1 MDPVPALSDG
11 GTGRSGLTAEEAR
24 RRLAETGPNLVPT
37 AHATPIWRALAG
49 QFVHFFAGLLWVAGI
64 LAIVGG
70 LPQLGIA
77 IFAVVV
83 INGLFAFA
91 QEYRAEAAAARLRD
105 LVPRR
110 ATVLRD
116 GAPVEIDAADLVPG
130 DLVVLNGGDR
140 VSADELVI
148 ESHGVQ
154 VDESILTGESV
165 PVAVE
170 AGGSLRAGTFLI
182 QGEGLAVVQST
193 GAATTLGQLATLT
206 GNVARPPTPLA
217 LELNRLVRTVA
228 LVALSVGALFFGVVL
243 ALHTSLAEGFVF
255 AIGVTVA
262 LVPEGLL
269 PTVTLSLA
277 VGAQRMARRDGL
289 VRRLE
294 SVETLGSTTF
304 ICTDK
309 TGTLTQNRMNVAE
322 VWLPGGRAAIEG
334 LGYRPEAEVALSP
347 TGGPSSGPAEG
358 RPSDGPLGDAAA
370 LAEALKA
377 AAVAARRCS
386 VGRAVERDGD
396 WEAQGDPMEAAID
409 ALARRVGAD
418 AEAAT
423 AAEPDVARNA
433 FDPARRRMSVVTARQ
448 VLVKG
453 APDAVLPRCRN
464 LPPEATAALDELSG
478 RGLRVL
484 AVAHRIVEGPALDTS
499 AEAVEQDLDLMALLG
514 ILDPPRPGTAAA
526 LARCRE
532 AGIRVAMITGDH
544 PATAA
549 AIADQL
555 GLRLPSSPLLT
566 GAELPAD
573 EQLLAATVDR
583 DGAVIARVTPEDK
596 LRVARALRSRGHV
609 VAMTG
614 DGVNDGPA
622 LREADIGIAMGRS
635 GTDVARE
642 AADLVLLD
650 DEFATIVEAVR
661 LGRVTFQNTR
671 QFLAYHL
678 TDNVAELA
686 PFLVWALSGGRFPL
700 ALGVLQILALD
711 LGTDTLSAA
720 ALGAEPPES
729 DDLGPDPAAGRLLN
743 AQVAENAFG
752 LLGPTEALWSLG
764 AFVVSLVA
772 AGWRPGQEFPT
783 GPVLAAASGATFIT
797 VVLAQAVNVYAS
809 RSPERPVWRIN
820 PRTNPFLL
828 VAVVVG
834 LGFALSLLAVPT
846 LADLLDQG
854 WPTAA
859 GWAMA
864 MAVMPVM
871 VAVDATGKAMRRRR
885 SNAQVRP

>member
-1 MDPVPALSDG
+1 MDPAPVVSQG
-11 GTGRSGLTAEEAR
+11 GTAPAGLTTAEAR

-37 AHATPIWRALAG
+37 ARVTPVWRALLG
-49 QFVHFFAGLLWVAGI
+49 QLVHFFAGLLWAAGL
-64 LAIVGG
+64 LAIVAG

-110 ATVLRD
+110 ATVVRD
-116 GAPVEIDAADLVPG
+116 GVPLEIDAAELVPG
-130 DLVVLNGGDR
+130 DLVMLNGGDR

-148 ESHGVQ
+148 ASHGIQ

-165 PVAVE
+165 PVSVE
-170 AGGSLRAGTFLI
+170 VGGRLKAGTFLV

-193 GAATTLGQLATLT
+193 GAGTTLGQLATLT
-206 GNVARPPTPLA
+206 GAIARPRTPLA
-217 LELNRLVRTVA
+217 LELDRLVRTVA
-228 LVALSVGALFFGVVL
+228 VGALSVGVLFFGVVL

-277 VGAQRMARRDGL
+277 VGAQRMAHRNGL

-322 VWLPGGRAAIEG
+322 AWLPGGRAAIEG
-334 LGYRPEAEVALSP
+334 LGYRPEAEVSLAP
-347 TGGPSSGPAEG
+347 GPGVAPET
-358 RPSDGPLGDAAA
+358 LAAA
-370 LAEALKA
+370 LGA

-386 VGRAVERDGD
+386 VGRAVEREDD

-409 ALARRVGAD
+409 ALAHRVGVD

-433 FDPARRRMSVVTARQ
+433 FDPDRRRMSVVTARQ

-464 LPPEATAALDELSG
+464 LPPEAAAALDELSG

-484 AVAHRIVEGPALDTS
+484 AVARRAVEGPVADTS
-499 AEAVEQDLDLMALLG
+499 AEAVERDLDLMALLG
-514 ILDPPRPGTAAA
+514 ILDPPRPGMADA

-532 AGIRVAMITGDH
+532 AGIRVAMVTGDH

-549 AIADQL
+549 AIADQI

-566 GAELPAD
+566 GVELPAD
-573 EQLLAATVDR
+573 DQLLGAMVDR

-596 LRVARALRSRGHV
+596 LRVARALQARGHV

-661 LGRVTFQNTR
+661 LGRVTFRNTR

-729 DDLGPDPAAGRLLN
+729 DDLGPEPAGGRLLN
-743 AQVAENAFG
+743 GRVAWNAFG

-764 AFVVSLVA
+764 AFVVSMAA
-772 AGWRPGQEFPT
+772 AGWRPGQDFPT

-809 RSPERPVWRIN
+809 RSPERPAWQID

-834 LGFALSLLAVPT
+834 LGFALTLLAVPT
-846 LADLLDQG
+846 LADLLDQR
-854 WPTAA
+854 WPSTA

-864 MAVMPVM
+864 VAVMPVM
-871 VAVDATGKAMRRRR
+871 VGVDAAGKAFHQRR
-885 SNAQVRP
+885 SYAQVKA

>member
-1 MDPVPALSDG
+1 MDPVPAISDG
-11 GTGRSGLTAEEAR
+11 AGERAGLTAAEAR
-24 RRLAETGPNLVPT
+24 RRLADSGPNVVPMART
-37 AHATPIWRALAG
+37 SPLWRALLG
-49 QFVHFFAGLLWVAGI
+49 QLVHFFAGLLWVAGI

-70 LPQLGIA
+70 LPQLGVA
-77 IFAVVV
+77 IFAVVI

-110 ATVLRD
+110 ATVVRG
-116 GAPVEIDAADLVPG
+116 GAPVEIDAAELVPG

-140 VSADELVI
+140 VSADQLVI

-154 VDESILTGESV
+154 VDESILTGESE
-165 PVAVE
+165 PLTME
-170 AGGSLRAGTFLI
+170 AGAMLRAGTFLV
-182 QGEGLAVVQST
+182 QGEGLAVVQAT

-206 GNVARPPTPLA
+206 DSVTRPTTPLA
-217 LELNRLVRTVA
+217 VELNRLVRTVA
-228 LVALSVGALFFGVVL
+228 LVALAVGALFFGVVL
-243 ALHTSLAEGFVF
+243 ALNTSVAEGFVF

-277 VGAQRMARRDGL
+277 VGAQRMARRNGL

-322 VWLPGGRAAIEG
+322 VWLPGGRAAIDG
-334 LGYRPEAEVALSP
+334 LGYRPEAEVTLSP
-347 TGGPSSGPAEG
+347 AAGGDPEA
-358 RPSDGPLGDAAA
+358 LAAA
-370 LAEALKA
+370 LRA

-418 AEAAT
+418 AEEAI

-433 FDPARRRMSVVTARQ
+433 FDPARRRMSVVTGRQ

-453 APDAVLPRCRN
+453 APDAVLPRCRH
-464 LPPEATAALDELSG
+464 LPVTATAALDDLSG

-484 AVAHRIVEGPALDTS
+484 AVAHRRAEGPVDDTS
-499 AEAVEQDLDLMALLG
+499 AEGVERDLDLMALLG
-514 ILDPPRPGTAAA
+514 ILDPPRPGAAAA

-566 GAELPAD
+566 GADLPAD
-573 EQLLAATVDR
+573 EQLLAAMVDR
-583 DGAVIARVTPEDK
+583 DGAVIARVMPEDK

-661 LGRVTFQNTR
+661 LGRATFRNTR

-752 LLGPTEALWSLG
+752 LLGPTEALWSLS
-764 AFVVSLVA
+764 AFVVSLMA
-772 AGWRPGQEFPT
+772 AGWRPGQAFPT
-783 GPVLAAASGATFIT
+783 GTVLAAASGATFIT

-809 RSPERPVWRIN
+809 RSAERPVWRID

-828 VAVVVG
+828 VAVAVG
-834 LGFALSLLAVPT
+834 VGFALALLAVPA

-854 WPTAA
+854 WPSGA
-859 GWAMA
+859 GWTMA
-864 MAVMPVM
+864 VVVMPVL
-871 VAVDATGKAMRRRR
+871 AGVDAAGKAIRRRR
-885 SNAQVRP
+885 TKAQVRPQTSRKKPKNPTLRG

>member
-1 MDPVPALSDG
+1 MDPAPATSDEG
-11 GTGRSGLTAEEAR
+11 PSRAGLTAAEAR
-24 RRLAETGPNLVPT
+24 RRLAETGPNLVPAART
-37 AHATPIWRALAG
+37 TSVWRALIG
-49 QFVHFFAGLLWVAGI
+49 QLVHFFAGLLWVAGI
-64 LAIVGG
+64 LAIIGG

-77 IFAVVV
+77 IFAVVI

-110 ATVLRD
+110 ATVIRD
-116 GAPVEIDAADLVPG
+116 GAPAELDAAELVPG
-130 DLVVLNGGDR
+130 DLVVLAGGDR

-154 VDESILTGESV
+154 VDESILTGESE
-165 PVAVE
+165 PVTVE
-170 AGGSLRAGTFLI
+170 AGGRLQAGTFLV

-206 GNVARPPTPLA
+206 GNLTRPPTPLA

-228 LVALSVGALFFGVVL
+228 LVALSVGVLFFGVVL

-255 AIGVTVA
+255 AVGVTVA

-322 VWLPGGRAAIEG
+322 MWLPGGRASIEG
-334 LGYRPEAEVALSP
+334 LGYRPEAEVSLSP
-347 TGGPSSGPAEG
+347 AAGFDAEG
-358 RPSDGPLGDAAA
+358 
-370 LAEALKA
+370 LAVAVRA

-386 VGRAVERDGD
+386 VGSAVERDGD

-418 AEAAT
+418 VEGAT
-423 AAEPDVARNA
+423 ATEPDQARNA
-433 FDPARRRMSVVTARQ
+433 FDPARRRMSVVTAANQ

-453 APDAVLPRCRN
+453 APDAVLPRCRD
-464 LPPEATAALDELSG
+464 LPPEAAAALDELSG

-484 AVAHRIVEGPALDTS
+484 AVAHRVLDGPSADTS
-499 AEAVEQDLDLMALLG
+499 ADTVERDLDLMALLG
-514 ILDPPRPGTAAA
+514 ILDPPRPGMADA

-549 AIADQL
+549 AIADQI
-555 GLRLPSSPLLT
+555 GLRLASSPLLT
-566 GAELPAD
+566 GAELPHD

-661 LGRVTFQNTR
+661 LGRVTFRNTR

-729 DDLGPDPAAGRLLN
+729 DDLGPDPASGRLLN
-743 AQVAENAFG
+743 AQVAERAFG
-752 LLGPTEALWSLG
+752 LLGPTEAVWSLA
-764 AFVVSLVA
+764 AFVVSLAA
-772 AGWRPGQEFPT
+772 AGWRPGQAFPT
-783 GPVLAAASGATFIT
+783 GAVLASASGATFIT

-809 RSPERPVWRIN
+809 RSPQRPAWRID

-828 VAVVVG
+828 VAVAVG
-834 LGFALSLLAVPT
+834 FGFALALLAVPAA
-846 LADLLDQG
+846 ADLLDQR
-854 WPTAA
+854 WPSAA

-864 MAVMPVM
+864 VAVMPVM
-871 VAVDATGKAMRRRR
+871 VGVDAAGKAGLRRRPK
-885 SNAQVRP
+885 AQVRP